1 MTTATSILAAFRRD
15 RSWLSVVVLALMFSV
30 LRLLAD
36 KAANTNSLLQTRNY
50 VTGNTSVPLQRV
62 GSAVTLLFRIWVL
75 TGPNIYPD

>member
-36 KAANTNSLLQTRNY
+36 KAANTKYLLQIQIY
-50 VTGNTSVPLQRV
+50 VTRNTSVPLQRV
-62 GSAVTLLFRIWVL
+62 YSSVTLLFRNWVL
-75 TGPNIYPD
+75 TSPNLYPD